1 MDGALNE
8 PGSSG
13 GERWSERIEIHEK
26 NRDVCMEAGKC
37 ILVVEDNPS
46 DEFLTLQAFQ
56 DIGMKEMVAAVR
68 DGGEALDYLFCTGS
82 HTHRAVNDL
91 PTLILLDLSLPSLNG
106 IEVLDR
112 IRADPRTRLIP
123 VVIFTGSDSRRDLVA
138 SYVSGANS
146 FVQKPVDFADYAEVL
161 RQVWRY
167 WSTINTSPMVPQP
180 EINS

>member
-1 MDGALNE
+1 
-8 PGSSG
+8 
-13 GERWSERIEIHEK
+13 
-26 NRDVCMEAGKC
+26 MEAEKC

-56 DIGMKEMVAAVR
+56 NLGMREMVAAVR
-68 DGGEALDYLFCTGS
+68 DGAEALDYLFCTGL
-82 HTHRAVNDL
+82 HAQRAPN
-91 PTLILLDLSLPSLNG
+91 PPNLILLDLSLPSLNG

-123 VVIFTGSDSRRDLVA
+123 VVIFTGSDSHRDLVA

-161 RQVWRY
+161 RQVWHY
-167 WSTINTSPMVPQP
+167 WSTVNTSPMVAP
-180 EINS
+180 EPEPRS